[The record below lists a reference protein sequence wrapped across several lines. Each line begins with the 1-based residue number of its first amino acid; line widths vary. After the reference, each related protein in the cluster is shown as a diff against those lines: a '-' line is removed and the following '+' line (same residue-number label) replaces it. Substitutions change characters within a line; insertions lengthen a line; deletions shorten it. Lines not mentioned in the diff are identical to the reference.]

1 MPIQHR
7 PYVLMAYICSFK
19 KDKQLMEEVK
29 NTWEFDYRDADILQ
43 WVKHAESF
51 VNYNEDLR
59 LVFLFR

>member
-1 MPIQHR
+1 
-7 PYVLMAYICSFK
+7 MAYICSFK

-43 WVKHAESF
+43 WVKNAESF
-51 VNYNEDLR
+51 VNHNKDLR